1 MLGSILAPAAL
12 SLGASANA
20 RILLLLT
27 GVALACWSMLRLRER
42 HLLISISA
50 FFIATGLGLVLFAA
64 FPAPFDR
71 LSFVLGIHYPPILY
85 LICVVLVLMALIV
98 HLGSQL
104 SGLERRCVRLVQE
117 QAILNARI
125 EELERDRRNGRT
137 SEPGLAER
145 ESVA

>member
-1 MLGSILAPAAL
+1 M
-12 SLGASANA
+12 
-20 RILLLLT
+20 
-27 GVALACWSMLRLRER
+27 RLRER

-64 FPAPFDR
+64 FPDPFDR
-71 LSFVLGIHYPPILY
+71 LSFLLGIHYPPILY

-104 SGLERRCVRLVQE
+104 SRLDRRCVRLVQE
-117 QAILNARI
+117 QAMQSARI
-125 EELERDRRNGRT
+125 EVLERERRAG
-137 SEPGLAER
+137 SAAKLGLVEK